1 MTLDRGFEVPGFL
14 RVSLTRRLEKVGRMR
29 NRQDDDVAIE
39 GGPPGLSI
47 CLFCGASDAADP
59 AYLAAAARFGVAA
72 ANEGVRLVYGGGGVG
87 LMGAAARAAHQ
98 AGGQV
103 LGVMPAFLRRR
114 EMLFDEV
121 ETLIVP
127 NMHERKRI
135 MFEQSDAF
143 AVFPGGIGTL
153 EEVVELIS
161 WRRLDLH
168 RKPIVFF
175 NQNGFW
181 DRFFHLI
188 DHTVAARVSPD
199 WLASTWG
206 VVDTV
211 EDVLPE
217 IRRRLRAEDL
227 HQPPADEVARN
238 A

>member
-1 MTLDRGFEVPGFL
+1 MTTGRGDIDATEAL
-14 RVSLTRRLEKVGRMR
+14 AS
-29 NRQDDDVAIE
+29 
-39 GGPPGLSI
+39 GLSV

-59 AYLAAAARFGVAA
+59 AFLQAATQFGAATAA
-72 ANEGVRLVYGGGGVG
+72 DGVRLVYGGGGIG

-98 AGGQV
+98 AGGEV

-114 EMLFDEV
+114 EMAFDDV

-135 MFEQSDAF
+135 MFEQSQAF

-168 RKPIVFF
+168 HKPIVFL

-181 DRFFHLI
+181 DRFFDLI
-188 DHTVAARVSPD
+188 DHTVTERVSPD

-211 EDVLPE
+211 AEVLPE
-217 IRRRLRAEDL
+217 IRRRLSV
-227 HQPPADEVARN
+227 ADTSTPFANEVALK

>member
-1 MTLDRGFEVPGFL
+1 
-14 RVSLTRRLEKVGRMR
+14 
-29 NRQDDDVAIE
+29 
-39 GGPPGLSI
+39 
-47 CLFCGASDAADP
+47 
-59 AYLAAAARFGVAA
+59 
-72 ANEGVRLVYGGGGVG
+72 
-87 LMGAAARAAHQ
+87 MGAAARAAHS

-114 EMLFDEV
+114 EMLFDDV

-161 WRRLDLH
+161 WRRLELH
-168 RKPIVFF
+168 HKPIVFL

-181 DRFFHLI
+181 DRFFEFV
-188 DHTVAARVSPD
+188 DHTVAERVSPD

-206 VVDTV
+206 AV
-211 EDVLPE
+211 ESVEEVLPE
-217 IRRRLRAEDL
+217 IRRRLSDSGVGA
-227 HQPPADEVARN
+227 PSADEVALK

>member
-1 MTLDRGFEVPGFL
+1 MRDGRGD
-14 RVSLTRRLEKVGRMR
+14 SISI
-29 NRQDDDVAIE
+29 A
-39 GGPPGLSI
+39 GGAPGLSV

-59 AYLAAAARFGVAA
+59 AYLTSATAFGAAAAA
-72 ANEGVRLVYGGGGVG
+72 EGVRLVYGGGGVG

-98 AGGQV
+98 AGGEV

-114 EMLFDEV
+114 EMMLDEV

-135 MFEQSDAF
+135 MFEQSHAF

-168 RKPIVFF
+168 HKPIVFL

-181 DRFFHLI
+181 DRFFDLI
-188 DHTVAARVSPD
+188 DHTVAERVSPE

-206 VVDTV
+206 VVETV
-211 EDVLPE
+211 HQVLPE
-217 IRRRLRAEDL
+217 IRRRLNAEGSSA
-227 HQPPADEVARN
+227 PSADEVALK